1 MKRPFVIAAQ
11 AVAVPALGAA
21 WTASEEASPLVGEW
35 RMTGLGVR
43 SCRGTSRS
51 TVIS

>member
-1 MKRPFVIAAQ
+1 MKRPFVTAAP

-35 RMTGLGVR
+35 RMTGLGVDPAG
-43 SCRGTSRS
+43 GTSRS